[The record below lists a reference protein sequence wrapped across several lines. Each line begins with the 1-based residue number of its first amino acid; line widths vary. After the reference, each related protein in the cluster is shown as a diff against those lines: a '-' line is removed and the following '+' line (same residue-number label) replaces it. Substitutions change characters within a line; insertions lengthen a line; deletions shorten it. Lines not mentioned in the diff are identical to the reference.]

1 MNQKLENKNKEIYW
15 KEESKDEYAQFSEID
30 NFRNS
35 PNLKINDFKLNEEI
49 KEESYSDLSDNSFR
63 VVVKT
68 SAHLGRS
75 KIGSNE
81 SAYKNQDSNSD
92 SIKVWGNVGDKNIWL
107 NNSWITVEPIC
118 KGIFIVFLFKS
129 KEADNT

>member
-68 SAHLGRS
+68 SAHLGLS

-92 SIKVWGNVGDKNIWL
+92 SIKVWGNVGDKDIWL
-107 NNSWITVEPIC
+107 NNSWITAEPIC
-118 KGIFIVFLFKS
+118 KGIFTVFLFKS